1 MALVDASV
9 PGLGTPLG
17 GSWLGLS
24 RVISRITIVIT
35 YIKGLITPL
44 ITSHEPPSRLTPKP
58 APVSMALSC
67 SQHAIHTPQ

>member
-17 GSWLGLS
+17 GSWLGIS

-35 YIKGLITPL
+35 YINKGTYNP
-44 ITSHEPPSRLTPKP
+44 TYNQP
-58 APVSMALSC
+58 
-67 SQHAIHTPQ
+67 